1 MDSQKKIIGL
11 RPNVFFLGLVS
22 MLNDFSAEMIYSVMP
37 AFLTV
42 VLGAPPVFVGF
53 IEGFADAL
61 ASVLKIYF
69 GWFSDKI
76 GKRKI
81 LAVFGYL
88 LSVSTRWFLALVGSF
103 WQVFILRSI
112 DRVGK
117 GLRDSPRDALIS
129 ESVEPRELGKSFGYH
144 RAMDTIG
151 ATLGPLFAVFLLP
164 IILNDYRLLFKIAFV
179 FGTLSVL
186 TFIFVRDVKVK
197 KESAEPH
204 PPLSFSLKEY
214 SHQFKVYLAA
224 VFVFGLGVMPV
235 ALLLLKSKEVG
246 INGFSIPFMYF
257 VYNLSFVLFAIP
269 AGKLADRIGDKK
281 VIAGGFLA
289 GLSLA
294 NTASHY
300 QIAARIRPLR
310 DLFLMIFFV
319 YLGTQVNFALTTLDL
334 ILVGILLLF
343 TIIIKPIIVFVVLGS
358 AGYRKRTS
366 FLTAVSLGQIS
377 EFSFILVNLALIR
390 GIVSAHF
397 ASLTL
402 LMGILG
408 LIVSTLLMTHADFL
422 YSHIKKYLGI
432 FDRFGTKA
440 LKDETELVG
449 HAVVVGYGRK
459 GEIIVKALANRGYQ
473 LVVVDQNPELSKEI
487 PKGITFILGDINDDE
502 IQELAFLDRAEL
514 IFSTAMNPFDD
525 LALLNHFKWLHH
537 KPVIVVT
544 AKTDEEAEKLYD
556 NGAGFVLLP
565 QHIAGEYLASIIKE
579 FPSLKSKFGQLK
591 HRHQKLIEKSLT

>member
-204 PPLSFSLKEY
+204 PPFSFSLKEY

-269 AGKLADRIGDKK
+269 AGKLADKIGDKK

-289 GLSLA
+289 GIFSYLNLAFFSTLPSVILGFITFGIYSAMTDGVERAFASKLVSASKLASGQGFLNSAIGISSLLA
-294 NTASHY
+294 GLIGGGIWTAY
-300 QIAARIRPLR
+300 
-310 DLFLMIFFV
+310 
-319 YLGTQVNFALTTLDL
+319 
-334 ILVGILLLF
+334 
-343 TIIIKPIIVFVVLGS
+343 GS
-358 AGYRKRTS
+358 K
-366 FLTAVSLGQIS
+366 
-377 EFSFILVNLALIR
+377 LALIY
-390 GIVSAHF
+390 GAIMMIVG
-397 ASLTL
+397 L
-402 LMGILG
+402 L
-408 LIVSTLLMTHADFL
+408 
-422 YSHIKKYLGI
+422 
-432 FDRFGTKA
+432 
-440 LKDETELVG
+440 
-449 HAVVVGYGRK
+449 
-459 GEIIVKALANRGYQ
+459 
-473 LVVVDQNPELSKEI
+473 
-487 PKGITFILGDINDDE
+487 TFIHL
-502 IQELAFLDRAEL
+502 
-514 IFSTAMNPFDD
+514 
-525 LALLNHFKWLHH
+525 
-537 KPVIVVT
+537 
-544 AKTDEEAEKLYD
+544 
-556 NGAGFVLLP
+556 
-565 QHIAGEYLASIIKE
+565 
-579 FPSLKSKFGQLK
+579 
-591 HRHQKLIEKSLT
+591 HRHREVY